1 MYTRKTDGGGG
12 GGGKREF
19 REFFSHAVLS
29 ERLEQAIRILTCDA
43 SSLSFVEG
51 GTSTKEALIWKS
63 FYHTGLSDAVVFYSC

>member
-1 MYTRKTDGGGG
+1 MYTRKTEGGG

-19 REFFSHAVLS
+19 REFFSRTVLS

-43 SSLSFVEG
+43 NSLSFVEG
-51 GTSTKEALIWKS
+51 GISTKEALIWKS

>member
-1 MYTRKTDGGGG
+1 MGEG

>member
-1 MYTRKTDGGGG
+1 MGE

-51 GTSTKEALIWKS
+51 GT
-63 FYHTGLSDAVVFYSC
+63 

>member
-1 MYTRKTDGGGG
+1 MAVSGEQVKLYTRKTEGGGG

-51 GTSTKEALIWKS
+51 GT
-63 FYHTGLSDAVVFYSC
+63 